1 MYFKGELAAIHLSGA
16 VFYSG
21 GHFQWSSIF
30 KCNVFFFETSTCSL
44 PFFKGSEFF
53 LNSICSHSFD
63 KLPSFYYKSSHIIV
77 ATYSTKFTAHL
88 QNRNCSKEI

>member
-53 LNSICSHSFD
+53 LNSI
-63 KLPSFYYKSSHIIV
+63 
-77 ATYSTKFTAHL
+77 
-88 QNRNCSKEI
+88 

>member
-30 KCNVFFFETSTCSL
+30 KCNVFFLKQALAVF
-44 PFFKGSEFF
+44 PFLKVVSFF
-53 LNSICSHSFD
+53 SILFAAIHSINY
-63 KLPSFYYKSSHIIV
+63 PHSIIKV
-77 ATYSTKFTAHL
+77 AT
-88 QNRNCSKEI
+88 

>member
-16 VFYSG
+16 VFYSA

-30 KCNVFFFETSTCSL
+30 KGNVFFFETSTCSL

-63 KLPSFYYKSSHIIV
+63 KLPSFYYKRVTV